1 MINCVG
7 CHFCHQTYQASL
19 RVFRALFT
27 ASSLL
32 RLPCEVQCCLVVH
45 VLGIVID
52 ARLGEQQ
59 REDLIMVWPC
69 YSLQPTAYS
78 YPKAHLNSR
87 KASNFK
93 TSSLTFGPL
102 PCLKYA
108 IGEYTLN
115 H

>member
-1 MINCVG
+1 MINYVG

-59 REDLIMVWPC
+59 
-69 YSLQPTAYS
+69 SLQPSAYGLQL
-78 YPKAHLNSR
+78 YQ
-87 KASNFK
+87 
-93 TSSLTFGPL
+93 SSSQQQKSLQF
-102 PCLKYA
+102 
-108 IGEYTLN
+108 
-115 H
+115 